1 MYVRFGS
8 RLNMIHDSS
17 QSNSIFCV
25 MERFV
30 TITEVFFACD
40 YSRARM
46 SSSSILSL
54 FLFLHSGLLKDLFLS
69 RTLVQLIRLKGLKF
83 W

>member
-30 TITEVFFACD
+30 TITEVFVACD
-40 YSRARM
+40 YPRARM
-46 SSSSILSL
+46 STRS
-54 FLFLHSGLLKDLFLS
+54 
-69 RTLVQLIRLKGLKF
+69 
-83 W
+83 

>member
-30 TITEVFFACD
+30 TITEVFVACD
-40 YSRARM
+40 YPRAAVE
-46 SSSSILSL
+46 
-54 FLFLHSGLLKDLFLS
+54 
-69 RTLVQLIRLKGLKF
+69 RTRRPRLVVPDRETAAAGTNGHCAVDRDRRRATQR
-83 W
+83 